1 MRAGEDG
8 AGRYKREQFR
18 LGTQVKGVGAS
29 GGQGTIQGLR
39 DPWMILVPKTLVSHG
54 QGVGAPGAPWRLH
67 REQQACS
74 NLSGETTGPAWSW
87 ELGQG
92 GGSTGA
98 SATPEVW
105 QLCAGNPSWC
115 PGRQGVGSS
124 SPIHSLSS
132 SHHLANR
139 LIGGQ
144 VFFLLGLGGAGEQR

>member
-74 NLSGETTGPAWSW
+74 NLSGETTGPKK
-87 ELGQG
+87 
-92 GGSTGA
+92 
-98 SATPEVW
+98 
-105 QLCAGNPSWC
+105 
-115 PGRQGVGSS
+115 
-124 SPIHSLSS
+124 
-132 SHHLANR
+132 
-139 LIGGQ
+139 IGDMQ
-144 VFFLLGLGGAGEQR
+144 HTLFLLRDFTMHAAY